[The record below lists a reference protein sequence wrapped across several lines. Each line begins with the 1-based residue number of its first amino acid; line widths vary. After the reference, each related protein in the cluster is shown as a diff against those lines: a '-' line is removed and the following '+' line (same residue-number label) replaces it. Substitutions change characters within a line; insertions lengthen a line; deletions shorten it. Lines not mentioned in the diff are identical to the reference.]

1 MKKSSDDFW
10 WILLFTRQAQAKR
23 AREAANPGKKKP
35 RILPIILGMFA
46 CQFIGIIAVVGHIK
60 ALEWILNVVNIILW
74 ILLIRAIVIRV
85 RRK

>member
-1 MKKSSDDFW
+1 MKKGSDDFW
-10 WILLFTRQAQAKR
+10 WMLLFTRQAQAKR

-46 CQFIGIIAVVGHIK
+46 CQFIAIITVIGNIK
-60 ALEWILNVVNIILW
+60 SFDVILNVVNILLW
-74 ILLIRAIVIRV
+74 ILLIRAIVIRG